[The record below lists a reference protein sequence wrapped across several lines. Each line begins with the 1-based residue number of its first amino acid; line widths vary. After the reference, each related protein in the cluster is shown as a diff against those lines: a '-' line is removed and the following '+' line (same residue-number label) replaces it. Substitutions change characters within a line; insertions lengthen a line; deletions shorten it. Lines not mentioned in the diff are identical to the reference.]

1 MEILH
6 KIFGSPARVKILRLF
21 LFNPQQNF
29 STEEVVKKSRV
40 TSAEAK
46 RELTH
51 LTSFH
56 FLKEKRL
63 LTKKGTISKKRQ
75 YHLVSDFPYAVNLR
89 DLFNA
94 DFFNNRKLIAHR
106 FKHCGRIRLLV
117 LSGIFLH
124 RNNAPADLVIVGD
137 DLKKGLIDQTI
148 KAIEAETGRELT
160 YAVFDT
166 SDFLYR
172 FHSSDRFIRDI
183 FESEHERLIDKLG
196 LDKQ

>member
-6 KIFGSPARVKILRLF
+6 KIFGSAARVKILRLF
-21 LFNPQQNF
+21 LFNPQQ
-29 STEEVVKKSRV
+29 SYGTDEVVKKSRV
-40 TSAEAK
+40 TGLEAR
-46 RELTH
+46 RELAH
-51 LTSFH
+51 LASFH
-56 FLKEKRL
+56 FLKEKRV
-63 LTKKGTISKKRQ
+63 LTKKGTVSKKRQ
-75 YHLVSDFPYAVNLR
+75 YQLIGDFPYAVNLR

-94 DFFNNRKLIAHR
+94 DFFNNRKLIANR

-124 RNNAPADLVIVGD
+124 RSNAPADLVIVGD
-137 DLKKGLIDQTI
+137 DLKKALIDQTI
-148 KAIEAETGRELT
+148 KSIEAETGRELT

-196 LDKQ
+196 LDK